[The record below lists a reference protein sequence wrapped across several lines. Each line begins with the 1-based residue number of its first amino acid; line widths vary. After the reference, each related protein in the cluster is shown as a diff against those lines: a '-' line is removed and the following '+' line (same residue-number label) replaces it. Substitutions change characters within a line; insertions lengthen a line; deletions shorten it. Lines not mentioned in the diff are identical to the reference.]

1 MSLCLPSVVVSELN
15 FLKERNPNPNTR
27 ALAQAANVWLLAQV
41 RNRAGPLRGQQK
53 HERLVEEEER
63 PRVRDGLVLVQLLM
77 DSLESQ

>member
-41 RNRAGPLRGQQK
+41 RNRTGPLRGQQK
-53 HERLVEEEER
+53 HERLVEEEQS
-63 PRVRDGLVLVQLLM
+63 RVRHGLVLVLQLLM
-77 DSLESQ
+77 DYLESQ